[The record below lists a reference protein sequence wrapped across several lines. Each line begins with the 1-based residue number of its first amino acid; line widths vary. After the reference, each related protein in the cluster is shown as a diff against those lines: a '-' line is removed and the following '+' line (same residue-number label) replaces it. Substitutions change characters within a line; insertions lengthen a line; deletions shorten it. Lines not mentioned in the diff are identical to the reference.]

1 MKYQF
6 VLQWDAASI
15 SDFDS
20 LMEAEEFLSENLSEL
35 HMVDGH
41 DMGCGEFNIFVLT
54 DAPKTA
60 FSEIKDLWRVQEN
73 LASARIAYRK
83 VLTDTFVV
91 LWPHDLSEF
100 KIA

>member
-1 MKYQF
+1 MSGF
-6 VLQWDAASI
+6 DAMI
-15 SDFDS
+15 
-20 LMEAEEFLSENLSEL
+20 EVEEVFRENLSEL
-35 HMVDGH
+35 HVVDGH

-60 FSEIKDLWRVQEN
+60 FSEIRRLWDAHTN
-73 LASARIAYRK
+73 LLTARMAYRK

-91 LWPHDLSEF
+91 LWPNGLDTF